1 MNMGHQKSGSA
12 HPVAGIILGVLGIVA
27 ALMLCLMT
35 GVIGAVIAGILA
47 ALGLILGIMAR
58 KKGSGIAAII
68 IGALALFLTA
78 TMTMTSISMMDIIKQ
93 EAVKAGTAPLVVQY
107 ANKPYLGLMGFFMSA
122 SSVGADMEEFD
133 RQLSSIM
140 NE

>member
-1 MNMGHQKSGSA
+1 MNMGHQKSGSG

-35 GVIGAVIAGILA
+35 GVIGAAIAGVLA
-47 ALGLILGIMAR
+47 VLGLVLGIMAR
-58 KKGSGIAAII
+58 KSGRGIAAII
-68 IGALALFLTA
+68 ICAVALFLTA
-78 TMTMTSISMMDIIKQ
+78 TMTLTSISMMDIIKQ
-93 EAVKAGTAPLVVQY
+93 EAVKAGTAPLVIQY

-122 SSVGADMEEFD
+122 SSDGADLEEFD